1 MRLQTGFRPEPLFH
15 RQYFLHAP
23 QIQRTPGTAATC
35 IAQVS
40 IAHRRRTCRHHRCP
54 RRQRGR
60 TGNTMDFLLDN
71 HCTFLSALLPFIYLF
86 MLVTALLSLAAN
98 ARFHYRIPHRL
109 EPEEWTNLTRTAARV
124 LHSSNTRRE
133 IVYAL
138 LIVHGMQTLFCFP

>member
-1 MRLQTGFRPEPLFH
+1 
-15 RQYFLHAP
+15 
-23 QIQRTPGTAATC
+23 
-35 IAQVS
+35 
-40 IAHRRRTCRHHRCP
+40 
-54 RRQRGR
+54 
-60 TGNTMDFLLDN
+60 
-71 HCTFLSALLPFIYLF
+71 